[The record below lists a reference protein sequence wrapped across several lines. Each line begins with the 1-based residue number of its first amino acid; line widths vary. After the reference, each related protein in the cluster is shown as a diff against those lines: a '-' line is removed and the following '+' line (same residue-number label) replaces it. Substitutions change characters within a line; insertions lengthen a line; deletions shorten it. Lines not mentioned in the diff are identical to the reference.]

1 MALLFAHLVIF
12 CINFT
17 VQSGLQSPISD
28 QQTTRPKNDNISTA
42 KTIQTRGFESSRH
55 ITVPPEVI
63 VTDTTPIVYYNM
75 SHFTNYEIVGQWS
88 RLCEVTKKTEE
99 LNVFTINCTVP
110 VNSNLNFVKFRQFT
124 SKLLSE
130 ISIDLFVVCVDGDI
144 SFPWPFKAGKLRR
157 IHVKNCLIKEFRT
170 AFHKKDIDDIS
181 EVTRYFTKVNN
192 AILTTTIELYASLS
206 TVNTSLTKSA
216 ECGLENAVAITRRNT
231 AIKIVDTGNFK
242 EPNIISEHS
251 RYFNIQRRVCTCTQM
266 WKLSK

>member
-99 LNVFTINCTVP
+99 LNVFTINCTVS
-110 VNSNLNFVKFRQFT
+110 VNSNLTVYIKVIIRDFNRSFCCLCWWRHQFPVAVQ
-124 SKLLSE
+124 S
-130 ISIDLFVVCVDGDI
+130 
-144 SFPWPFKAGKLRR
+144 W
-157 IHVKNCLIKEFRT
+157 
-170 AFHKKDIDDIS
+170 
-181 EVTRYFTKVNN
+181 KVATN
-192 AILTTTIELYASLS
+192 S
-206 TVNTSLTKSA
+206 
-216 ECGLENAVAITRRNT
+216 C
-231 AIKIVDTGNFK
+231 
-242 EPNIISEHS
+242 
-251 RYFNIQRRVCTCTQM
+251 
-266 WKLSK
+266 